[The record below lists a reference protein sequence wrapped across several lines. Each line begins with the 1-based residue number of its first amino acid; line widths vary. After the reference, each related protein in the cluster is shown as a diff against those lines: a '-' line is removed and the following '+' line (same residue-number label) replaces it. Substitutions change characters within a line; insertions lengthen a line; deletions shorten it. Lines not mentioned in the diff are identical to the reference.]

1 MRIVNIEGVDIVVSD
16 HEYDYYWS
24 QYRCGEKSDAFQV
37 ACRRILKL
45 GPKDHSLDVGY
56 VNDRIWGDKTQD
68 KVQQLLNSGIV
79 EYKEKWL
86 VEDNAIHDAQY
97 TVAKEREI
105 NPIDEDFEDDLI
117 L

>member
-1 MRIVNIEGVDIVVSD
+1 MNIEGVDIVVSD